1 MKFIF
6 NAVVL
11 SSIAAVIFGV
21 SSANVIAAPDPGNA
35 ESATQTAQYNSP
47 LKDYRPLGDDKRAP
61 WKAANDEV
69 AKIGGWR
76 VYARE
81 AATASSPASASAIK
95 PLAPSAAPSV
105 SPNLAVEKIE
115 KPMTIP
121 MPDRHAG
128 HGKPQ

>member
-11 SSIAAVIFGV
+11 SPIAAAIFGV
-21 SSANVIAAPDPGNA
+21 SAANVIAAPDPASANA
-35 ESATQTAQYNSP
+35 ATPTAQYNSP
-47 LKDYRPLGDDKRAP
+47 LKDYRPLGDDKRKP

-81 AATASSPASASAIK
+81 AATTSSPASASAIK
-95 PLAPSAAPSV
+95 PPAASTAPSL
-105 SPNLAVEKIE
+105 SPNPAIE
-115 KPMTIP
+115 KPMTMP
-121 MPDRHAG
+121 MPDGHAG